1 MQSTNKMNI
10 AELKYCIMNLMVLQA
25 EAIKRGDKHTADIC
39 EQELEVLCEE
49 MTQICEKYNI

>member
-1 MQSTNKMNI
+1 
-10 AELKYCIMNLMVLQA
+10 MNLMVLQA